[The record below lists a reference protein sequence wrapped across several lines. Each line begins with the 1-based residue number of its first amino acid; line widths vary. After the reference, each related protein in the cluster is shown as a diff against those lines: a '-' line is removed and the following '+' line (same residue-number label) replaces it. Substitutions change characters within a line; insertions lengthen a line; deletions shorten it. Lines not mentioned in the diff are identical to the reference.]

1 MSSGPYL
8 YNARN
13 EYGTFEDAADA
24 VIDQLNAELEVIRV
38 DELEALVSELSDM
51 TKKNAVKEWITNV
64 LAQAVINSPRS
75 EAEKRLDLQ
84 RIEKLQKRLNLCMK
98 RPMYAKQMTD
108 NEIREKFV
116 EAKEWKKGFA
126 QMIV

>member
-1 MSSGPYL
+1 MFWLKLLS
-8 YNARN
+8 
-13 EYGTFEDAADA
+13 
-24 VIDQLNAELEVIRV
+24 IHLEVK
-38 DELEALVSELSDM
+38 L
-51 TKKNAVKEWITNV
+51 K
-64 LAQAVINSPRS
+64 
-75 EAEKRLDLQ
+75 KRLDLQ
-84 RIEKLQKRLNLCMK
+84 RIEKLQKRLNPCMK